1 VIARR
6 YALKLFQLGLAQLG
20 GVSGA
25 TAALDLNESHALAV
39 PTDSFSEICSL
50 NGFAT
55 KAHHHHTSNV
65 RIRRK
70 TDEGLHGLCRIVA
83 NMVAAVLVIENDGS
97 GPTNLARDPPGAHD
111 RRKD

>member
-6 YALKLFQLGLAQLG
+6 DALKLIQLGLAELG

-25 TAALDLNESHALAV
+25 TTALDLNESHALV
-39 PTDSFSEICSL
+39 VLTDSFSEVSSL
-50 NGFAT
+50 NGFAP

-70 TDEGLHGLCRIVA
+70 TDEGLHGLRRIVA
-83 NMVAAVLVIENDGS
+83 DMVAAVLVIENDGS